1 MKDSFEVLI
10 SSSSIQARI
19 QTLAERI
26 NEDYQGKS
34 VTCVGVLKGSFL
46 FMADLVRHLD
56 IDVCC
61 DFLGVSSYKGTE
73 STGQVRITHDLREP
87 VEGRHVLIVEDIV
100 DTGLTLDY
108 LLHNIGVRKPASIAV
123 ASLLDKPSRRQVQ
136 VQVDYVGFSIPDAFV
151 VGFGLDLDERF
162 RQWPDIRIYK
172 PQ

>member
-1 MKDSFEVLI
+1 M
-10 SSSSIQARI
+10 
-19 QTLAERI
+19 
-26 NEDYQGKS
+26 
-34 VTCVGVLKGSFL
+34 
-46 FMADLVRHLD
+46 
-56 IDVCC
+56 
-61 DFLGVSSYKGTE
+61 
-73 STGQVRITHDLREP
+73 
-87 VEGRHVLIVEDIV
+87 LIVEDIV

-172 PQ
+172 PD